1 MMGRGKRIR
10 RTPRSVRHAVLLG
23 ASVLGVAWASD
34 VSIASAAVRAPQTE
48 QRIVLVTGSTSGLGR
63 EVARR
68 LASTGAHVIV
78 HGRNQERGMALVEE
92 IEREGVGSARFYR
105 ADFASLKEVRE
116 FGETILRDYDR
127 LDVLVNNAGIGSRVP
142 PVRTLTEDG
151 YELRFQVNYLSHVLL
166 TQILLDRIVA
176 SAPARIVN
184 ESSGGQT
191 PIDFDD
197 PMMEEGYSGLR
208 AYNQSKL
215 AQVMYT
221 FELAQKLEGTGVV
234 VNTLHPATFMDT
246 RMARMGGFVPRS
258 TVAEGADGVMKLIE
272 TADLDSGQYF
282 NRLEPARA
290 NDQAYDEEARA
301 RLWKL
306 SEELVRGS

>member
-1 MMGRGKRIR
+1 
-10 RTPRSVRHAVLLG
+10 
-23 ASVLGVAWASD
+23 
-34 VSIASAAVRAPQTE
+34 
-48 QRIVLVTGSTSGLGR
+48 
-63 EVARR
+63 
-68 LASTGAHVIV
+68 
-78 HGRNQERGMALVEE
+78 
-92 IEREGVGSARFYR
+92 
-105 ADFASLKEVRE
+105 
-116 FGETILRDYDR
+116 
-127 LDVLVNNAGIGSRVP
+127 
-142 PVRTLTEDG
+142 
-151 YELRFQVNYLSHVLL
+151 
-166 TQILLDRIVA
+166 
-176 SAPARIVN
+176 
-184 ESSGGQT
+184 
-191 PIDFDD
+191 
-197 PMMEEGYSGLR
+197 MMEEGYSGLR